1 MNGGTKAV
9 IEALKESYD
18 TQERDYIDQWREA
31 GFKSALI
38 VLLFQEL
45 LDYNPLVDTAFKH
58 KLPSTSG
65 DYLT

>member
-1 MNGGTKAV
+1 MEELKAV
-9 IEALKESYD
+9 IKALKESCD
-18 TQERDYIDQWREA
+18 TQERDYSDQWREA

-45 LDYNPLVDTAFKH
+45 LDYNPLVDTAFEH
-58 KLPSTSG
+58 KLPSTNR